1 MKITLLEP
9 LGIPEEVLARY
20 QSCLEKRGHQFTAYG
35 EKTTDPAELI
45 RRTGESEIVILANNP
60 YPAEVVEAAP
70 NLKMLDVAFTGIDH
84 VALDACKRKGVML
97 CNAAGYSTQCV
108 AELAIGLT
116 IACLRNMPDCETAVR
131 TGGVGGALRG
141 REIGGCTVGIVG
153 TGAIGTMTAR
163 LFQAFGA
170 KVIAYSRTVRPEV
183 EEMGISYV
191 SLETLMAQS
200 DIVSL
205 HLPSNPQ
212 TKGMI
217 SRAMLQ
223 KMKPTAILIN
233 VARGAVVDNTA
244 LAEALNQ
251 EKIAGAGIDETETKG
266 VFICCIIPGE
276 GRNYPGRVLV
286 LWLECLLGLQKYP
299 DLSGGPAG
307 PQRGDKWQSFARRP
321 GRTIAHAAW

>member
-170 KVIAYSRTVRPEV
+170 KVIAYS
-183 EEMGISYV
+183 
-191 SLETLMAQS
+191 
-200 DIVSL
+200 
-205 HLPSNPQ
+205 
-212 TKGMI
+212 
-217 SRAMLQ
+217 
-223 KMKPTAILIN
+223 
-233 VARGAVVDNTA
+233 ARFV
-244 LAEALNQ
+244 
-251 EKIAGAGIDETETKG
+251 
-266 VFICCIIPGE
+266 P
-276 GRNYPGRVLV
+276 R
-286 LWLECLLGLQKYP
+286 
-299 DLSGGPAG
+299 
-307 PQRGDKWQSFARRP
+307 
-321 GRTIAHAAW
+321 

>member
-1 MKITLLEP
+1 MAAK
-9 LGIPEEVLARY
+9 
-20 QSCLEKRGHQFTAYG
+20 
-35 EKTTDPAELI
+35 
-45 RRTGESEIVILANNP
+45 
-60 YPAEVVEAAP
+60 VE
-70 NLKMLDVAFTGIDH
+70 
-84 VALDACKRKGVML
+84 
-97 CNAAGYSTQCV
+97 
-108 AELAIGLT
+108 
-116 IACLRNMPDCETAVR
+116 
-131 TGGVGGALRG
+131 
-141 REIGGCTVGIVG
+141 GCTGIVG

-163 LFQAFGA
+163 LFRLLVPRLLPIPARF
-170 KVIAYSRTVRPEV
+170 VRV

-251 EKIAGAGIDETETKG
+251 EKIAGAGIDVFDMEPPLPETYPLLRAKHTVLTPHVAFATEESMLRRAEI
-266 VFICCIIPGE
+266 VF
-276 GRNYPGRVLV
+276 RNVEAYLDGCPENVCPL
-286 LWLECLLGLQKYP
+286 
-299 DLSGGPAG
+299 
-307 PQRGDKWQSFARRP
+307 
-321 GRTIAHAAW
+321 

>member
-1 MKITLLEP
+1 
-9 LGIPEEVLARY
+9 
-20 QSCLEKRGHQFTAYG
+20 
-35 EKTTDPAELI
+35 
-45 RRTGESEIVILANNP
+45 
-60 YPAEVVEAAP
+60 
-70 NLKMLDVAFTGIDH
+70 
-84 VALDACKRKGVML
+84 ML

-251 EKIAGAGIDETETKG
+251 EKIAGAGID
-266 VFICCIIPGE
+266 VFGTAPSGNVSSFE
-276 GRNYPGRVLV
+276 GKTHRSNPSCGLCHRGKYASACGDCVPECGGLPGRV
-286 LWLECLLGLQKYP
+286 
-299 DLSGGPAG
+299 S
-307 PQRGDKWQSFARRP
+307 
-321 GRTIAHAAW
+321 